1 MRVYTKYLDAIF
13 LRVRELLTFKLGKGV
28 DDSLTLIYLLY
39 LMLVFVDEL
48 CSVLLFLSTFLIFF
62 LVWRQALLGGT
73 RWTENLPASPY
84 WALRFLK
91 IF

>member
-48 CSVLLFLSTFLIFF
+48 CSVLLSLSTFLIFF
-62 LVWRQALLGGT
+62 FLFGG
-73 RWTENLPASPY
+73 RLS
-84 WALRFLK
+84 
-91 IF
+91 

>member
-62 LVWRQALLGGT
+62 SCLEAG
-73 RWTENLPASPY
+73 S
-84 WALRFLK
+84 LRGHK
-91 IF
+91 MD